1 MNTSTKLTNPIPI
14 LKTFSEGIILDT
26 LVQLRTDTDTQ
37 SVTNVSSDQKKY
49 QKRAKAKAISNAI
62 TMRLVDVKSPM
73 TKYYWRAYHCSNII
87 TQTGQTLIGSYCNTR
102 HCLVCNRIRT
112 AKAIHG
118 YSKPLLE
125 LSKSTSK
132 HSHCLFSTLT
142 RQSVKGE
149 DLKRVI
155 TQMNSNYRN
164 IQKNLKN
171 TYGVTLKGI
180 RKFECN
186 YNPLEDTFNPHF
198 HLVVGGKPCEILLQ
212 KTLWLNQYSK
222 EEATPKA
229 QKIMPTSEGFEL
241 ELFKYMTKMVYE
253 DGHIFP
259 EALDTIFRAIRGK
272 RIIQPFGGI
281 KKVSENVDGIQKEE
295 VTFVEPYEG
304 QWQFSDLVIDWIN
317 EWGEV
322 LSNYTPSHET
332 IEYINNIKTSNN
344 GSRNKTKPKPQRS

>member
-1 MNTSTKLTNPIPI
+1 MNIRTKLTNTKPKNKP
-14 LKTFSEGIILDT
+14 FSEGTYLDT
-26 LVQLRTDTDTQ
+26 LVQLRTGTDSQ
-37 SVTNVSSDQKKY
+37 SVTNVSLDQKKY

-62 TMRLVDVKSPM
+62 TMRLVDVKSPL

-87 TQTGQTLIGSYCNTR
+87 TQTGKTLTGSYCNTR

-142 RQSVKGE
+142 RQSVKAE

-155 TQMNSNYRN
+155 TEMNSNYRN

-171 TYGVTLKGI
+171 TYGITLKGI

-186 YNPLEDTFNPHF
+186 YNPLEETFNPHF

-212 KTLWLNQYSK
+212 KTLWLNQYPI
-222 EEATPKA
+222 EVATPKA
-229 QKIMPTSEGFEL
+229 QKITPTSEGFEL

-253 DGHIFP
+253 DGHVFP
-259 EALDTIFRAIRGK
+259 KSLDTIFKAIKGK
-272 RIIQPFGGI
+272 RIMQPFGGI
-281 KKVSENVDGIQKEE
+281 KKVSEDVDGIEKED
-295 VTFVEPYEG
+295 VDFITSNND
-304 QWQFSDLVIDWIN
+304 QWQFSDIVTDWTN

-322 LSNYTPSHET
+322 LSNYTPSHAT
-332 IEYINNIKTSNN
+332 IQYINNIKT
-344 GSRNKTKPKPQRS
+344 NKQITKWHVE

>member
-1 MNTSTKLTNPIPI
+1 MNIRTKLTNTKPKNKP
-14 LKTFSEGIILDT
+14 FSEGIILDT

-62 TMRLVDVKSPM
+62 TMRLVDVKSPL
-73 TKYYWRAYHCSNII
+73 TKYYWNAYHCSNII
-87 TQTGQTLIGSYCNTR
+87 TQTGKTLTGSYCNTR

-142 RQSVKGE
+142 RQSVYAE

-155 TQMNSNYRN
+155 TEMNSNYRK

-171 TYGVTLKGI
+171 TYGITLKGI
-180 RKFECN
+180 RKFETE
-186 YNPLEDTFNPHF
+186 YNPITKKFNPHF

-222 EEATPKA
+222 EVADPKA
-229 QKIMPTSEGFEL
+229 QKIKPTTEGFEL
-241 ELFKYMTKMVYE
+241 ELFKYMTKMVFE
-253 DGHIFP
+253 DGHVFP
-259 EALDTIFRAIRGK
+259 EALDTIFQAIRGK

-281 KKVSENVDGIQKEE
+281 KKVSEDVDGIEKEE
-295 VTFVEPYEG
+295 VDFVTSNNG
-304 QWQFSDLVIDWIN
+304 QFQFSDIVLDWVN

-322 LSNYTPSHET
+322 LCNYTPSHET
-332 IEYINNIKTSNN
+332 IEYINNIKT
-344 GSRNKTKPKPQRS
+344 NKQITKWHVE

>member
-1 MNTSTKLTNPIPI
+1 MNISTKLTNQKPIVKP
-14 LKTFSEGIILDT
+14 FSGGIILDT

-37 SVTNVSSDQKKY
+37 SVTNVSLDQKKY

-62 TMRLVDVKSPM
+62 TMRLVDVKSPL
-73 TKYYWRAYHCSNII
+73 TKYYWNAYHCSNII
-87 TQTGQTLIGSYCNTR
+87 TQTGKTLTGSYCNTR

-142 RQSVKGE
+142 RQSVYAE

-155 TQMNSNYRN
+155 TEMNSNYRK

-180 RKFECN
+180 RKFETE
-186 YNPLEDTFNPHF
+186 YNPITKKFNPHF

-222 EEATPKA
+222 EVADPKA
-229 QKIMPTSEGFEL
+229 QKIKPTTEGFEL
-241 ELFKYMTKMVYE
+241 ELFKYMTKMVFE
-253 DGHIFP
+253 DGHVFP
-259 EALDTIFRAIRGK
+259 EALDTIFQAIRGK

-281 KKVSENVDGIQKEE
+281 KKVSEDVDGIEKEE
-295 VTFVEPYEG
+295 VDFVTSNNG
-304 QWQFSDLVIDWIN
+304 QFQFSDIVLDWVN

-322 LSNYTPSHET
+322 LCNYTPSHET
-332 IEYINNIKTSNN
+332 IQYINNIKTNN
-344 GSRNKTKPKPQRS
+344 QITNGTRN